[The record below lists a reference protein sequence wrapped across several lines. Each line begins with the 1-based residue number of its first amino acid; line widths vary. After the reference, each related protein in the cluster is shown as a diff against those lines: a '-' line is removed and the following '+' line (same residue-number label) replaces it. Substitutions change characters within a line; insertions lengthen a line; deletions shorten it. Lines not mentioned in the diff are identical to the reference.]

1 MEETKQPSNNHQRKI
16 FVAIVFGISAVI
28 ALIVLYFYVQYKKT
42 HIATDDAFVDGHV
55 HTVASKVSGTVKAVY
70 VNDNQLV
77 KAGDVLVE
85 VDPVDY
91 DVKVDEAA
99 SGLDAEKA
107 KLTEM
112 NARVES
118 AKKQFSERRAA
129 AEAARASV
137 ELQEANLR
145 QAELDI
151 KRAEALYKKEVVSK
165 ERFEKTTTA
174 YDVALAQV
182 KAAQEGLKEAEK
194 AVETQQAAVKQ
205 AEAAGTS
212 QVAFIREKEALL
224 RTARL
229 NYGYTKIPAPSE
241 GYVTKKSVEVGNQI
255 QAGQPLMAVVPLND
269 IWITANY
276 KETQLE
282 KVSPGQNVEIKVDT
296 YPGEKLKGTVDS
308 IMSGSGAVF
317 SLFPPENATGN
328 FVKVVQRVPVKIVLN
343 KDADRQHIL
352 RVGMSV
358 EPTVIIE
365 TQSSPGGGRK
375 TGAER
380 KD

>member
-1 MEETKQPSNNHQRKI
+1 MEEIKQPGSNHKRKI
-16 FVAIVFGISAVI
+16 LVAIVFGIGAVI
-28 ALIVLYFYVQYKKT
+28 GLIVLYSYVQYKNT
-42 HIATDDAFVDGHV
+42 HIATDDAFVDGHI

-70 VNDNQLV
+70 VNDNQSV
-77 KAGDVLVE
+77 KAGDILVE

-91 DVKVDEAA
+91 DVRVAEAA
-99 SGLDAEKA
+99 SGLDAERA

-118 AKKQFSERRAA
+118 ARKQFSERRAA
-129 AEAARASV
+129 ADAARANLQ
-137 ELQEANLR
+137 LQEANLR

-182 KAAQEGLKEAEK
+182 KATQEQLKQAEK
-194 AVETQQAAVKQ
+194 AVEAQQAAVKQ
-205 AEAAGTS
+205 AEAAGTAQS
-212 QVAFIREKEALL
+212 ALIREKEALL
-224 RTARL
+224 RTAQL

-255 QAGQPLMAVVPLND
+255 GAGQPLMAVVPLND
-269 IWITANY
+269 IWVTANY

-282 KVSPGQNVEIKVDT
+282 KVRPGQNVEIKVDS
-296 YPGEKLKGTVDS
+296 YPGEKLKGTVQS

-328 FVKVVQRVPVKIVLN
+328 FVKVVQRVPVKIVLD

-365 TQSSPGGGRK
+365 NQGAPGGDRK